1 MQDGDTAWA
10 KSILAA
16 GQQLPKPRPE
26 PMIRLSQLKAAAAYM
41 NAKGYRFSDDD
52 EGVKRLDALRYYLKG
67 YSIGLI
73 GSVGTGKTMFF
84 DCVPRRPIRFSL
96 LDYITESLDDIRQVF
111 KNYEKDDIVI
121 DDIGSEPVF
130 NHYGDRFDILPIIIN
145 WRERL
150 PNVRTHFTSNH
161 TGEEIYQRYGER
173 IEDRLYMAK
182 IFTFGGASLRRP
194 TPVTNH
200 QSLITSY
207 QSLITNH

>member
-1 MQDGDTAWA
+1 MSGSDPHADLVSRWVKSVTNSLATAE
-10 KSILAA
+10 
-16 GQQLPKPRPE
+16 PKPE
-26 PMIRLSQLKAAAAYM
+26 PKIPMSKVTAATDYM
-41 NAKGYRFSDDD
+41 RAKGYRFTTA
-52 EGVKRLDALRYYLKG
+52 EHAKALLYYLKG

-96 LDYITESLDDIRQVF
+96 LDYITESLEDIRQVF

-200 QSLITSY
+200 QSLIT
-207 QSLITNH
+207 NH